1 MAKELFGKAFIEGY
15 IASMS
20 MELTRFFLMKLLPG
34 NGACWL
40 LRLRNVGF
48 GVAYLGGSILLLFFF
63 YVESLER
70 RCVKSGSPFER
81 FILPR

>member
-1 MAKELFGKAFIEGY
+1 
-15 IASMS
+15 
-20 MELTRFFLMKLLPG
+20 MKLLPG
-34 NGACWL
+34 KGACWL

-48 GVAYLGGSILLLFFF
+48 GLFRLDDSILLLFFF